1 MLVDISFLTDIL
13 MQNLLDTHDF
23 RTHKCTKIY
32 NKFLRPLHYP
42 FHGSRMH
49 MHIFYQGYQELN
61 HVVMP
66 DFLLSIIGVLVD
78 VSRDA
83 KLLLID
89 SLIFLHLSFLNYW
102 F

>member
-1 MLVDISFLTDIL
+1 MLVDISFWADIL

-23 RTHKCTKIY
+23 RTHKCTRIY
-32 NKFLRPLHYP
+32 NKFLRPLYYP

-66 DFLLSIIGVLVD
+66 DFLLSIMRVLVD
-78 VSRDA
+78 LPIHYINKKKRA
-83 KLLLID
+83 R
-89 SLIFLHLSFLNYW
+89 
-102 F
+102 